1 MPDKDHKKDLQ
12 NQLWGWGLFIVCAAL
27 FILSGVRAR
36 DLLTISASVI
46 FLLTCLAFIIPL
58 VRAIRQ
64 DDQVE

>member
-36 DLLTISASVI
+36 DL
-46 FLLTCLAFIIPL
+46 
-58 VRAIRQ
+58 
-64 DDQVE
+64 